1 MPTVTITAF
10 DARRLP
16 SPLRLQSWRDD
27 WGAANFAAPVINDNV
42 ATYAVAGL
50 TVQQT
55 EEIVEPTIDEYNET
69 HHGNDTIVADVSA

>member
-16 SPLRLQSWRDD
+16 SPILLQSWRDD
-27 WGAANFAAPVINDNV
+27 WGVANFAAPNINNNV

-55 EEIVEPTIDEYNET
+55 EDTIEQTIDDYNET
-69 HHGNDTIVADVSA
+69 HTGNDAITATVS